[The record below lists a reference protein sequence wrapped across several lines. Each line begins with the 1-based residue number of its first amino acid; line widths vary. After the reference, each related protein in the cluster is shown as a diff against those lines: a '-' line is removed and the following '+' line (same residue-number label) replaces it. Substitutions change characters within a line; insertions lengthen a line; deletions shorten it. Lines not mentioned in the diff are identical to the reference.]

1 MLGLTLKN
9 EYLGIMIQPKENTLL
24 IADPFLRD
32 DNFIRSVIYLCCH
45 DQEGTLGFK
54 LNEYSGY
61 SINQMI
67 KGLNHCTMPV
77 YVGGPVAND
86 TIHFLH
92 TIPNLIPDGQCIGNN
107 IYWGGD
113 FSIVK
118 NLMRKNMLNAGNIR
132 FFLGY
137 SGWDKDQLQS
147 ELDEKTWLTAASS
160 EKIVFHTQAD
170 IVWKESV
177 RLLGPDFLPL
187 IHYPIDPQ
195 LN

>member
-1 MLGLTLKN
+1 
-9 EYLGIMIQPKENTLL
+9 MIQPKENTLL
-24 IADPFLRD
+24 IADPFLKD
-32 DNFIRSVIYLCCH
+32 DHFIRSVIYLCCH
-45 DQEGTLGFK
+45 DEEGTLGFK

-67 KGLNHCTMPV
+67 KGLSSCKLPV
-77 YVGGPVAND
+77 YIGGPVAND

-92 TIPNLIPDGQCIGNN
+92 TIPDQIPNSQHIGNN

-118 NLMRKNMLNAGNIR
+118 NLMKKNVLHNQNIR

-137 SGWDKDQLQS
+137 SGWDKGQLDD
-147 ELDEKTWLTAASS
+147 ELTEKTWLTVASTQ
-160 EKIVFHTQAD
+160 KIVFSTQAD
-170 IVWKESV
+170 MVWKESV